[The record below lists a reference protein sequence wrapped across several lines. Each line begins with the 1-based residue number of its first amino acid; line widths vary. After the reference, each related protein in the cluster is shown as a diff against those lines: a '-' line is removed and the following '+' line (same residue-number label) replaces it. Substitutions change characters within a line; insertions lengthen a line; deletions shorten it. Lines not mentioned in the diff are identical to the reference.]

1 MKVLWGGDF
10 IQEVPKQVKYNQW
23 KTAGQE
29 QRKRFAARGGCR
41 KIATRVGCGKPAQ
54 AQHGPGRRSPVH
66 FSEICLTWFVA
77 ESGFRIEI
85 WTRQYRQ
92 IVQNFDPRL
101 MELALEAP
109 DRKEKS
115 KNDEMFQT

>member
-1 MKVLWGGDF
+1 MPLAV
-10 IQEVPKQVKYNQW
+10 
-23 KTAGQE
+23 
-29 QRKRFAARGGCR
+29 AAEKNAYG
-41 KIATRVGCGKPAQ
+41 VGCGKPAQ

-66 FSEICLTWFVA
+66 FSEICLTWFEA

-101 MELALEAP
+101 MELALEGP
-109 DRKEKS
+109 DITEKS
-115 KNDEMFQT
+115 KMMKWFQLNPNTFSARNGPQN